1 MSSATV
7 VACGL
12 PTIACTTQTE
22 EGSRPALNEAVRRCG
37 NLEDPRQPAAEVG
50 NDLSAPPK
58 LNRRVEYDSLKRP
71 DVTAG
76 SAADAGGGQ

>member
-1 MSSATV
+1 MQKALKIRGS
-7 VACGL
+7 L
-12 PTIACTTQTE
+12 P
-22 EGSRPALNEAVRRCG
+22 PKL
-37 NLEDPRQPAAEVG
+37 G